1 MPDIEK
7 IPQQEWS
14 DDRIIK
20 NFIQKARTSTMER
33 SLNKLRE
40 LHAQGLVSNKAL
52 AKTELILL
60 SSIDGKVG

>member
-20 NFIQKARTSTMER
+20 NFIEKARTPTMEH

-40 LHAQGLVSNKAL
+40 LHAQGIVSDEAF